1 MRETWRAVDE
11 YYAAA
16 LLPPDEALTNAL
28 QESDA
33 AGLPQIAVSPLQGA
47 LLELFA
53 RSVRARS
60 VLEVGTLGGYST
72 IRLARGVGPAGRV
85 LTLEY
90 QPAHADVARRNIA
103 AAGLSDRVEIRVG
116 AALDLLPQLEGSDRV
131 PFDLVFLDADKE
143 NNAAY
148 LDRAVRLG
156 RPGTVIIVDN
166 VVRDG
171 AVVDARNPSGA
182 VQGTR
187 AMVEM
192 LRTDDRLDATA
203 IQTVGVK
210 GYDGFVYAL
219 VR

>member
-1 MRETWRAVDE
+1 MQDTWRAVDE

-28 QESDA
+28 QESDS

-47 LLELFA
+47 FLELFA

-72 IRLARGVGPAGRV
+72 IRLARGVGPRGRV

-171 AVVDARNPSGA
+171 AVVDAQNPSGA

>member
-1 MRETWRAVDE
+1 MRDTWRAVDE

-47 LLELFA
+47 FLELIV
-53 RSVRARS
+53 RSVRAAS

-72 IRLARGVGPAGRV
+72 IRLARGVGPSGRV

-171 AVVDARNPSGA
+171 AVVDAQNPSGA

>member
-1 MRETWRAVDE
+1 MQDTWRAVDE

-60 VLEVGTLGGYST
+60 VLEIGTLGGYST
-72 IRLARGVGPAGRV
+72 IRLARGVGPRGRV

-171 AVVDARNPSGA
+171 AVVDAQNPSGA

>member
-1 MRETWRAVDE
+1 MRDTWRAVDE

-16 LLPPDEALTNAL
+16 LLPPDEALANAL
-28 QESDA
+28 QASDA

-47 LLELFA
+47 FLEFIV
-53 RSVRARS
+53 RSVGARS

-72 IRLARGVGPAGRV
+72 IRLARGVGPRGRV

-90 QPAHADVARRNIA
+90 QPTHADVARRNIA
-103 AAGLSDRVEIRVG
+103 AAGLGDRVEIRVG

-148 LDRAVRLG
+148 LDRSVRLG

-171 AVVDARNPSGA
+171 TVVDPENPSGA

-187 AMVEM
+187 AMVDM